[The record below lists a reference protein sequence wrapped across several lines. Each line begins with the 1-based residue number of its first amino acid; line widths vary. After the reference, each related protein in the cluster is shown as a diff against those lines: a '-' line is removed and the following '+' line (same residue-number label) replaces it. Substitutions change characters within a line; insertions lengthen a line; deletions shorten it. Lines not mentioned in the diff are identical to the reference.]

1 MEDNY
6 RENMRVIH
14 PHFQIVFNN
23 HQPTDF
29 RVFDIIKQ

>member
-1 MEDNY
+1 MDDNDK
-6 RENMRVIH
+6 ENMRVMH
-14 PHFQIVFNN
+14 PKFQKVFNN